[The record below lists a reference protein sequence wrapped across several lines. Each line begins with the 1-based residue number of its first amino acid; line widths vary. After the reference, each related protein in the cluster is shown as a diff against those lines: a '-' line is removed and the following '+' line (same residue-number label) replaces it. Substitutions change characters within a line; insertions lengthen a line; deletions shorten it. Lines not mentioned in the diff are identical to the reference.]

1 MTKRPSHP
9 EDARPFGGPNEGAS
23 ESGVFER
30 RIVAGARTRFSFP
43 GKTFLVGE
51 YLALSG
57 GPSIVLCTEPR
68 FELTVS
74 TNEDA
79 NEEAPRAGERSLNE
93 SSLALSPF
101 HPASPAGCLINEN
114 APKFQN
120 TRIQFYDPHAG
131 LGGLGASTAQ
141 YAGVWAYLN
150 NVSHIEPEHFDWA
163 SLLRGYRRAA
173 WSGDGAPPSG
183 ADLVAQLTGG
193 VCWFDGIGARARRLK
208 WEFADLSF
216 TLIRTG
222 VKLATHEH
230 LKAAQ
235 RTGDEAATLSR
246 DGILRDAVGEALI
259 AFDTGDSRR
268 LIRAVEAAACGLESA
283 GLCAKSTQDI
293 LSCLRFDLGGSQ
305 GGVLA
310 AKGCGA
316 MGADVILC
324 LHAPADGARINEWV
338 KAKGLKTCGGAQDV
352 ASAGLLREVF

>member
-1 MTKRPSHP
+1 MTKRLSHP
-9 EDARPFGGPNEGAS
+9 EDARSSGGPNEAVPAAGVS
-23 ESGVFER
+23 QRRSG
-30 RIVAGARTRFSFP
+30 AGARMRFSFP

-74 TNEDA
+74 TNE
-79 NEEAPRAGERSLNE
+79 EAQKRASEGSLND
-93 SSLALSPF
+93 SSLAMSPF
-101 HPASPAGCLINEN
+101 SAASPAGRLINEN
-114 APKFQN
+114 ASRFQN
-120 TRIQFYDPHAG
+120 TRIQFHDPHAG

-150 NVSHIEPEHFDWA
+150 DASRIEPEHFDWA
-163 SLLRGYRRAA
+163 SLLRDYRRAA
-173 WSGDGAPPSG
+173 WSGEGAPPSG

-193 VCWFDGIGARARRLK
+193 VCWFDGVGARARRLK

-235 RTGDEAATLSR
+235 RIGDEAATRSR
-246 DGILRDAVGEALI
+246 DGILRESVGEALI

-268 LIRAVEAAACGLESA
+268 LIRSVEAVARGLESA
-283 GLCAKSTQDI
+283 GLCANSTLDI

-324 LHAPADGARINEWV
+324 LHAPADGARIAEWV
-338 KAKGLKTCGGAQDV
+338 KAKGLKVCGGAQEV
-352 ASAGLLREVF
+352 TSVGLSREVF